1 METGVLSATKE
12 GHSFSGF
19 ALLIS
24 LVAGVGFEPMPSGLW
39 DSTTIRTAR
48 RRGIAGRRPPG
59 AVKNRN

>member
-24 LVAGVGFEPMPSGLW
+24 LEEGVGFEPMPPGC
-39 DSTTIRTAR
+39 
-48 RRGIAGRRPPG
+48 GIRPPFG
-59 AVKNRN
+59 RPDGVE